1 MDNNK
6 IYIVIIEDKHIDTLV
21 FPYSSAEKAIA
32 CARAFVKLM
41 STKSGVYEEHDYGKD
56 NGWLY
61 FGQYT
66 DEGDNAHVVT
76 SEMDGD
82 INA

>member
-1 MDNNK
+1 MDDK
-6 IYIVIIEDKHIDTLV
+6 IYIVIIEDKHSDILV
-21 FPYSSAEKAIA
+21 YPYSNPYKAID

-41 STKSGVYEEHDYGKD
+41 SKKSGVYEEHDYGID
-56 NGWLY
+56 NGWIY

-76 SEMDGD
+76 SKMNGD
-82 INA
+82 IDA